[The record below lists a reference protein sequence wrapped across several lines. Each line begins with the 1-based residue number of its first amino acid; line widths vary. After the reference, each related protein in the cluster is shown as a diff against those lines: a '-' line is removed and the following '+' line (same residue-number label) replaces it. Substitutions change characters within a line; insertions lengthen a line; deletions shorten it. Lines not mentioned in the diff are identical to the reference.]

1 MQQDKSPSANIIKN
15 DWGALRT
22 YTRAARFYV
31 NRDYNRLDKSDQTFL
46 CEIADVARYEN
57 FAKYDYEQ
65 RQKLAYAF
73 RRIRKLSKAFNHG
86 NAVSIKDF
94 ICDAEKPKKGAM
106 K

>member
-1 MQQDKSPSANIIKN
+1 MQQDKTPCSTIRKN
-15 DWGALRT
+15 DWGALRSF
-22 YTRAARFYV
+22 TRAARFYV
-31 NRDYNRLDKSDQTFL
+31 KRDYNRLDKSDKTFL
-46 CEIADVARYEN
+46 CTLAEIDRYEN